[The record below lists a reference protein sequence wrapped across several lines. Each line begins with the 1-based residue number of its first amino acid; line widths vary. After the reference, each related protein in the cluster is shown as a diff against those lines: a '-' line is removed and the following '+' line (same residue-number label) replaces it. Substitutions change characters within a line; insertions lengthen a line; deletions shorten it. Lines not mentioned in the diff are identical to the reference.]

1 MTTLRDISLVLAR
14 VILGVVLFA
23 HGWQKYNDWTIA
35 GTGQSFGNAGVP
47 YPELSAQF
55 ATYFEMV
62 GGALLI
68 LGLLVRFIGPILA
81 IQMAGAFWFMHR
93 GSGIFASDG
102 GWELVGVIAAAG
114 LALSAAGAGRI
125 SLDHLLTAPFRKRK
139 EKKEAEKN
147 AEAAAEAPTGTAG
160 ATTTAGAAYPAGD
173 TATAGTASTASTAGA
188 AGAAYPAD
196 NADAATTAYY
206 PADNADAATTAFPA
220 GTTARSADGGSDAVK
235 GGVGEDNDAT
245 TVFPAAGDTPDA
257 K

>member
-93 GSGIFASDG
+93 DSGIFASNG

-114 LALSAAGAGRI
+114 LALSSAGAGRI

-147 AEAAAEAPTGTAG
+147 AEAAAAAPAG
-160 ATTTAGAAYPAGD
+160 AAGAATTAGAAYPAD
-173 TATAGTASTASTAGA
+173 S
-188 AGAAYPAD
+188 
-196 NADAATTAYY
+196 ATTAYY
-206 PADNADAATTAFPA
+206 PTDNADAATTAFPA
-220 GTTARSADGGSDAVK
+220 GTTASTAADRGSDAVK

-245 TVFPAAGDTPDA
+245 TVFPAAGDTPDT